1 MGVVCWLISDL
12 EGLTGLLTGTGA
24 WELAGALGFPWLLS
38 PLGILPSAEEE
49 QVKERI
55 RGVGPKTGT
64 GACLL
69 VPLTFS
75 TSWALGSMMPGEETP
90 GSGQGGGSLRII
102 LGDSCSFLGT
112 SLGKG
117 LTDPYSGFSNISG
130 FVSSRSSC
138 GRASTFPRSP
148 GLVSCTLGQEPRLA
162 VEDEN
167 FFGDRGGWEGGVGG
181 PSPLPGPREES
192 LGSWS

>member
-75 TSWALGSMMPGEETP
+75 TSWALGSMMLGEETP

-117 LTDPYSGFSNISG
+117 LTDPYSGFSNISA
-130 FVSSRSSC
+130 SSAAGPPAAGLPPFPDRQVLFLAPW
-138 GRASTFPRSP
+138 GRN
-148 GLVSCTLGQEPRLA
+148 LGWL
-162 VEDEN
+162 
-167 FFGDRGGWEGGVGG
+167 
-181 PSPLPGPREES
+181 
-192 LGSWS
+192 

>member
-24 WELAGALGFPWLLS
+24 WELAEALGFPWLLS
-38 PLGILPSAEEE
+38 PLVILPSAEEE

-55 RGVGPKTGT
+55 RGVGPRTGT

-69 VPLTFS
+69 VPLTLS
-75 TSWALGSMMPGEETP
+75 TSWALGSTMLGDEIP
-90 GSGQGGGSLRII
+90 GSGPGGGSFRSI

-112 SLGKG
+112 SLGKE

-130 FVSSRSSC
+130 FVSSRSSWS
-138 GRASTFPRSP
+138 RASTFPRSP
-148 GLVSCTLGQEPRLA
+148 GLEPW
-162 VEDEN
+162 
-167 FFGDRGGWEGGVGG
+167 GKG
-181 PSPLPGPREES
+181 EEMGRKYVQKS
-192 LGSWS
+192 GHGE